1 MILLFPPRSAL
12 QSGPVLPVITSPHK
26 LPTIKTTPIRSISI
40 LLRSYASPHFYILIS
55 KWLPCPFNMTF
66 PSFSGSSSRRFLCL
80 PDSPVFVIALFLGI
94 ITIAIV
100 LLFLPDTLHTMGQ
113 LVFVLLLFNLNI
125 LLFDNR
131 PIILLLLRYFPTC
144 WSRLKQLVLLTCN
157 TPPLI
162 CYSVRIPI

>member
-1 MILLFPPRSAL
+1 M
-12 QSGPVLPVITSPHK
+12 
-26 LPTIKTTPIRSISI
+26 
-40 LLRSYASPHFYILIS
+40 
-55 KWLPCPFNMTF
+55 
-66 PSFSGSSSRRFLCL
+66 
-80 PDSPVFVIALFLGI
+80 GI

-100 LLFLPDTLHTMGQ
+100 LLFLRILHTMGQ

-131 PIILLLLRYFPTC
+131 PIILLLLQIPDILRPLES
-144 WSRLKQLVLLTCN
+144 SRLKQLVLLTCN